1 MATFTNQA
9 TLTYAGNVTTSNI
22 VTGELQQAL
31 SLAKS
36 TLDNNYRV
44 GDTLTYVISLVNSGT
59 TPLTDLTVT
68 DNLGAYTV
76 GGNTAVPLTY
86 VTGSINYYVD
96 GARQADP
103 TVTNENPLTV
113 TGITVPA
120 GGNTFLVYQATV
132 NEAAS
137 PAVGGV
143 ITNTATATGDGLATP
158 VTGTTTV
165 AADNESFL
173 TVAKTLSPSTV
184 SEGDRLT
191 YTFVIQ
197 NYGNTAVEAGDN
209 ATITDTFDPILS
221 DIAVTYN
228 GQPLTVTTDYTYDEG
243 TGAFATVPGRIT
255 VPAAT
260 YTQDPATGAFTVI
273 PGAVTLTVTGTV

>member
-9 TLTYAGNVTTSNI
+9 TLSYNGNVTTSNI

-31 SLAKS
+31 SLTKS
-36 TLDNNYRV
+36 TLDGSYRV

-68 DNLGAYTV
+68 DNLGAYTLN
-76 GGNTAVPLTY
+76 GNTVVPLTY
-86 VTGSINYYVD
+86 VADSLNYYVG

-103 TVTNENPLTV
+103 TIADTNPLTV
-113 TGITVPA
+113 TGINVPA

-132 NEAAS
+132 NDFAS
-137 PAVGGV
+137 PAVGGT
-143 ITNTATATGDGLATP
+143 IQNTATATGDGLATP
-158 VTGTTTV
+158 VTGATTLPIE
-165 AADNESFL
+165 NESFL
-173 TVAKTLSPSTV
+173 TVGKTLSPSTV

-191 YTFVIQ
+191 YTFIIQ
-197 NYGNTAVEAGDN
+197 NYGNTAVDAGDN

-221 DIAVTYN
+221 DLVVSLN
-228 GQPLTVTTDYTYDEG
+228 GQNLTVTTDYTYNQA
-243 TGAFATVPGRIT
+243 TGEFSSVPGRIL

-260 YTQDPATGAFTVI
+260 YAQNPVTGAWTVV

>member
-9 TLTYAGNVTTSNI
+9 TLTYNGNVTTSNI

-36 TLDNNYRV
+36 TLDDSYRA

-68 DNLGAYTV
+68 DNLGAYTLN
-76 GGNTAVPLTY
+76 GNTVVPLTY
-86 VTGSINYYVD
+86 VAGSLNYYVG

-103 TVTNENPLTV
+103 TVTGTNPLTV
-113 TGITVPA
+113 TGIDVPA
-120 GGNTFLVYQATV
+120 GGNTFLVFQATA
-132 NEAAS
+132 NEFAP
-137 PAVGGV
+137 PAVGGTV
-143 ITNTATATGDGLATP
+143 TNTATATGDGLATP
-158 VTGTTTV
+158 VTGSTTL
-165 AADNESFL
+165 AIQSESFL
-173 TVAKTLSPSTV
+173 TVGKTLSPSTV

-191 YTFVIQ
+191 YTFIIQ
-197 NYGNTAVEAGDN
+197 NFGNTAVTAADN

-221 DIAVTYN
+221 DLTVALN
-228 GQPLTVTTDYTYDEG
+228 GQGLTVTTDYTYNEA
-243 TGAFATVPGRIT
+243 TGEFATVPGRIL

-260 YTQDPATGAFTVI
+260 YIQDPTTGAFTVV

>member
-9 TLTYAGNVTTSNI
+9 TLTYNGNVTTSNI

-31 SLAKS
+31 SLTKT
-36 TLDNNYRV
+36 TLDDSYRA

-68 DNLGAYTV
+68 DNLGAYTL
-76 GGNTAVPLTY
+76 GGNTVVPLTY
-86 VTGSINYYVD
+86 VADSLNYYVG

-103 TVTNENPLTV
+103 TVTGTNPLTV
-113 TGITVPA
+113 TGISVPA

-132 NEAAS
+132 NDFAP
-137 PAVGGV
+137 PAVGGAV
-143 ITNTATATGDGLATP
+143 TNTATATGDGLATP
-158 VTGTTTV
+158 VTG
-165 AADNESFL
+165 AATLSIQNESFL
-173 TVAKTLSPSTV
+173 TVGKTLSPSTV

-191 YTFVIQ
+191 YTFIIQ
-197 NYGNTAVEAGDN
+197 NFGNTAVTVADN

-221 DIAVTYN
+221 DLTVALN
-228 GQPLTVTTDYTYDEG
+228 GQGLTVTTDYTYTEA
-243 TGAFATVPGRIT
+243 TGEFATVPGRII

-260 YTQDPATGAFTVI
+260 FTQDPATGAFTVI
-273 PGAVTLTVTGTV
+273 PGAATLTVTGTV